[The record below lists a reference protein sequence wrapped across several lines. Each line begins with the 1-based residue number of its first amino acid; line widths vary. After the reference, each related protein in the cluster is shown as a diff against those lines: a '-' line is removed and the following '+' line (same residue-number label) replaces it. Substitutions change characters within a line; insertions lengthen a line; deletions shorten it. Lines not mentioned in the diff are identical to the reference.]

1 MKTDKESLEL
11 AAKAAGI
18 VGEWVDDYNPTH
30 DYFYQGNHSGFY
42 VGEAVGGSCTV
53 WNPLTNDGDALRLA
67 VKLNITFVF
76 DVDASLQDLFARA
89 GVGLPS
95 GVNELVI
102 NGDKDAAARRAITRV
117 AAMIGESK

>member
-1 MKTDKESLEL
+1 MKTDKELLEL

-18 VGEWVDDYNPTH
+18 AGEYKSYYVEAYNK
-30 DYFYQGNHSGFY
+30 DFFGI
-42 VGEAVGGSCTV
+42 AVKGASSCSF
-53 WNPLTNDGDALRLA
+53 WNSLTDSGDALRLA